1 VSDQGSSPE
10 GAPPK
15 RKRGR
20 PRHDGPTAEYTAR
33 RQEIVDTAARVFR
46 RKGYMEGSL
55 EDVAAELDLRKSAL
69 YHYVE
74 SKAELLYLIF
84 ERTTAQALE
93 HFEKLLD
100 IQDPAER
107 LKAMIHFQVL
117 IIADNPDY
125 YAVFFD
131 HRPRLREDYEE
142 TIRERERRYVRM
154 FARFLQDAV
163 DAGAVPSV
171 DIRSGAQGLL
181 GMTSWIYKWFDPQR
195 DDPETIADTFV
206 RMLFPVGAR
215 SSRPETTH
223 GTGA

>member
-1 VSDQGSSPE
+1 VSADDGSSTA
-10 GAPPK
+10 GAEPAK

-84 ERTTAQALE
+84 ERTTTYALQ
-93 HFEKLLD
+93 HFEELLE
-100 IQDPAER
+100 IEDPAER
-107 LKAMIHFQVL
+107 LKAMIRFQVAV
-117 IIADNPDY
+117 IADQPDY

-131 HRPRLREDYEE
+131 HRQRLREDYEA
-142 TIRERERRYVRM
+142 TIRATERRYLRM
-154 FARFLQDAV
+154 FAQFLQDAV
-163 DAGAVPSV
+163 DAGAIAPV

-181 GMTSWIYKWFDPQR
+181 GMTSWVYKWFDPQR
-195 DDPETIADTFV
+195 DDPERIADTFV
-206 RMLFPVGAR
+206 RLLFATPPRAAADDA
-215 SSRPETTH
+215 
-223 GTGA
+223 TGS